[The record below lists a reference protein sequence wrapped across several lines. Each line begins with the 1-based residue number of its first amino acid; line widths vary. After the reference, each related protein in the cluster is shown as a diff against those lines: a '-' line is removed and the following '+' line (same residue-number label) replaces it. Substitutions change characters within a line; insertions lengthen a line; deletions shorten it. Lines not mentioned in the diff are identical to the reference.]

1 VASELEQIVD
11 LSERA
16 KSIRGFAFE
25 VSLSALGAIVRCS
38 VAGENRLPGF
48 NAVAVQ
54 MRHWSRDLEAAVQQL
69 NASIAA
75 RVLLITEL
83 VRSSR
88 QQALLRAAQE
98 RTGNALLISDACRRV
113 AEHHAG
119 LEVQLR
125 GADSDAGEVL
135 AAIEQLGMMASVLS
149 RAALIEAASGAS
161 GQRDALTVAS
171 KQFATYAD
179 AVNDAILALVRI
191 HRGR

>member
-16 KSIRGFAFE
+16 KSIRKFAFE

-48 NAVAVQ
+48 NAVAVH

-83 VRSSR
+83 VQSSR
-88 QQALLRAAQE
+88 QQALLAATQE
-98 RTGNALLISDACRRV
+98 CAGNALLIGDACQRV
-113 AEHHAG
+113 AGHRAG
-119 LEVQLR
+119 IEAQLR
-125 GADSDAGEVL
+125 RADSAAGDVL

-161 GQRDALTVAS
+161 GQRDVLTVAS
-171 KQFATYAD
+171 KQFASYAD
-179 AVNDAILALVRI
+179 AVNDAILAMVRV